1 MPNLP
6 LASGLMETT
15 KQSPK
20 GYLGGKEVGPILEE
34 LKGAEAGAE
43 QRVGEAD
50 VEIEQAKRQEKGAE
64 SEKKK
69 LLYERLGTEARE
81 LPERKALGEAR
92 EKLQEMAFVPTKE
105 TAQDLAAMF
114 SLMSVVGMVAGKGNA
129 QLAMS
134 AMNGMLEGHQKGQA
148 DLYKKQQVEFDKNFK
163 AMQSKISTL
172 EKQVSEAMELKKYD
186 KEAGEQEINMAL
198 AQAESP
204 LLKAMKDK
212 VGDVAVLNAV
222 RGVRKDVD
230 TLVGLQNNLQKAAD
244 DRQARKDAIV
254 AANERARQARIAADE
269 RARLQRENALKI
281 AQTKGATPKALKKG
295 EFQAQFIGEIIG
307 RPVDPDAAQAA
318 AQATTY
324 KQQLKELG
332 ELNQK
337 LGGAPGLKVAFVES
351 MNRFLATKTKDG
363 FFDPDALLPEVQQ
376 QLENDK
382 SFRAM
387 SDTSKLMAKKEL
399 DAVFTALKMNYGNRA
414 PVTEFNQQSKVLN
427 RSNMTP
433 TAFNNIVGAQTQAAD
448 NRMMAMGY
456 KPKDILALNK
466 YFVQNRGELDLLSGV
481 EDETDTGDISPYE
494 FETEAEAEEFLRST
508 GMPEVRARV
517 GGQVGT
523 VTLPTR

>member
-1 MPNLP
+1 MATSALNQLTGMPNLP

-50 VEIEQAKRQEKGAE
+50 VAIEQAKRQEKGAE
-64 SEKKK
+64 AEKKK

-92 EKLQEMAFVPTKE
+92 EKFQEMAFVPTKE

-212 VGDVAVLNAV
+212 LGDVAVLNAV

-244 DRQARKDAIV
+244 DRQFAKDEKQRGRELQLEIARIRAAGGGGGALPKDKETKNEHRFRYSAIQNV
-254 AANERARQARIAADE
+254 RDVIDELKKPEVRRLIGPQNQFTPDVLLNLQTGFPELAQKLARFQSEEFKIGGKALTSSEQKILGPIYNWRGLTAQSLEDNLKEAERAMGKEQMY
-269 RARLQRENALKI
+269 LENMYPGLSQI
-281 AQTKGATPKALKKG
+281 DYGATPKSQYSLGQIIEKGGKKY
-295 EFQAQFIGEIIG
+295 EVTDISN
-307 RPVDPDAAQAA
+307 PNDPDI
-318 AQATTY
+318 
-324 KQQLKELG
+324 
-332 ELNQK
+332 
-337 LGGAPGLKVAFVES
+337 
-351 MNRFLATKTKDG
+351 R
-363 FFDPDALLPEVQQ
+363 EV
-376 QLENDK
+376 K
-382 SFRAM
+382 
-387 SDTSKLMAKKEL
+387 
-399 DAVFTALKMNYGNRA
+399 
-414 PVTEFNQQSKVLN
+414 
-427 RSNMTP
+427 
-433 TAFNNIVGAQTQAAD
+433 
-448 NRMMAMGY
+448 
-456 KPKDILALNK
+456 
-466 YFVQNRGELDLLSGV
+466 
-481 EDETDTGDISPYE
+481 
-494 FETEAEAEEFLRST
+494 
-508 GMPEVRARV
+508 
-517 GGQVGT
+517 
-523 VTLPTR
+523 